1 MTKHSQNPTLQ
12 GAPESSTVGG
22 TAAAM
27 IKMREEMEARE
38 AK

>member
-12 GAPESSTVGG
+12 GAAESSTVGG
-22 TAAAM
+22 TAATM